1 MSEMFDDH
9 GVGHTEQPKLPGYD
23 IIRVGGCARTAL

>member
-1 MSEMFDDH
+1 MSKMFDDH

-23 IIRVGGCARTAL
+23 TIRGGCARTAL